1 VGWARPRRV
10 VTDRATAAVAL
21 YVSELPVIIERE
33 ERRSGERERRAL
45 EINDAVVQGL
55 AAAKYALEVGETGR
69 GADAVA
75 STLERARDLM
85 DRQLGLDGGG
95 PVRPGD
101 LRRRP
106 LG

>member
-1 VGWARPRRV
+1 V

-21 YVSELPVIIERE
+21 YVSALPVILKRE
-33 ERRSGERERRAL
+33 DRLSGERERRAL
-45 EINDAVVQGL
+45 ELNDAVVQGL
-55 AAAKYALEVGETGR
+55 AAAQYALEVGQTDR
-69 GADAVA
+69 GAEAVE

-85 DRQLGLDGGG
+85 DRQLGLHGDD